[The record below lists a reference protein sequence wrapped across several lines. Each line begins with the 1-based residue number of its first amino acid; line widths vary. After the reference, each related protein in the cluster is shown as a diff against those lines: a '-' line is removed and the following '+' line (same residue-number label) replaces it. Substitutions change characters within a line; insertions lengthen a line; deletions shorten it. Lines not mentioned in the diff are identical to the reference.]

1 MAVGVEYA
9 AVTKEA
15 VVEKLGVLSSGYN
28 ELFSQS
34 SQFRAE
40 GISNLK
46 HQVEILKQKEA
57 RFFKLLNLTGDP
69 QECLAIL
76 RRRISSL
83 HTFNFSSLSGPAL
96 YQQVLSSYKAAI
108 KGDGKEDYKLQQY
121 LEAYLRQEGKTLD
134 QDKIEEFTEQEI
146 LKLFSQKA
154 KDMVSIEMKSGK
166 GNSTTQVNIGG
177 LRSVQ
182 GFGRQIKDIVLS
194 KMTDAAKRDARLF
207 IKWFESQQSK
217 SYNKTVKN
225 VEATLQND
233 AIVFTGYAQ
242 ATQVEGQL
250 LTPKEAEKILKDKP
264 KILDKIWEQT
274 INYII
279 SVTNADPTKMRNI
292 INTKIRPQNE
302 YRIFLGQNIND
313 LTGFLGEIETLYIL
327 SELMDTKIPDE
338 SLKWLANA
346 LKEEGATGKESSTDV
361 VLEGLGIQTKNTA
374 QDIFSGHM
382 RNISF
387 TKLKI
392 DTFLERLGLTGSERA
407 IINGIYETYMFNIN
421 YTKEKNGHY
430 VAARN
435 GEFSDVRSNI
445 ENLERGMDKIFSF
458 FAAELMHLA
467 VTEGTAYQPGNI
479 AFHIGGSGFLMAS
492 EIIESIIN
500 EIENGLLSSLS
511 VQASVKEENRYTIVD
526 FLNNF
531 TGPVPQDGKMPGIY
545 KQVLDNV
552 ILTSSFNFNSLLSKA
567 YGSAKGV

>member
-1 MAVGVEYA
+1 
-9 AVTKEA
+9 
-15 VVEKLGVLSSGYN
+15 
-28 ELFSQS
+28 
-34 SQFRAE
+34 
-40 GISNLK
+40 
-46 HQVEILKQKEA
+46 
-57 RFFKLLNLTGDP
+57 
-69 QECLAIL
+69 
-76 RRRISSL
+76 
-83 HTFNFSSLSGPAL
+83 
-96 YQQVLSSYKAAI
+96 
-108 KGDGKEDYKLQQY
+108 
-121 LEAYLRQEGKTLD
+121 
-134 QDKIEEFTEQEI
+134 
-146 LKLFSQKA
+146 
-154 KDMVSIEMKSGK
+154 MKMGK
-166 GNSTTQVNIGG
+166 GSSSTQVNIGG

-182 GFGRQIKDIVLS
+182 GFGTQIKDIVLS
-194 KMTDAAKRDARLF
+194 KMTNAAKRDARLF
-207 IKWFESQQSK
+207 IKWFESQQGK
-217 SYNKTVKN
+217 SYNDTVKN

-264 KILDKIWEQT
+264 EILEKIWEQT

-279 SVTNADPTKMRNI
+279 SITNADPKKMRNI

-327 SELMDTKIPDE
+327 SELMDTNVPNE
-338 SLKWLANA
+338 NLKWLANA
-346 LKEEGATGKESSTDV
+346 LKEEGAAGKESSTDV

-382 RNISF
+382 RNINF

-392 DTFLERLGLTGSERA
+392 DTFLERIGLSDRERS

-421 YTKEKNGHY
+421 YTKEKNGPY
-430 VAARN
+430 VAAGN

-500 EIENGLLSSLS
+500 EIENGLLGSLS

-531 TGPVPQDGKMPGIY
+531 IGPVPQDGKIPGIY
-545 KQVLDNV
+545 KQVLDNI
-552 ILTSSFNFNSLLSKA
+552 ILTSSFNFNSLLNRA
-567 YGSAKGV
+567 YSSAQAV